1 MLQVSTAK
9 TTGSMCLVYFC
20 IVIFII
26 IKEGREKLK
35 LLGESFLLK
44 KEPKQKIKCSNQ

>member
-9 TTGSMCLVYFC
+9 TTGSIYLVYFC
-20 IVIFII
+20 IVILII

-35 LLGESFLLK
+35 LLGESFFVK
-44 KEPKQKIKCSNQ
+44 KRAKTEDKM